1 MCSLV
6 GLGLSSTSISAER
19 WLPRSLGSFYLKDA
33 AFIEAIEIHP
43 AAENYADR
51 FTLYFTTFN
60 PSGLISVSDIS
71 FCYSFREKGP
81 QIFYMKITIFVCY
94 SIKG

>member
-1 MCSLV
+1 LSVTQGLKTLCSFF

-33 AFIEAIEIHP
+33 TFIQAIEIHP
-43 AAENYADR
+43 EAENYADR

-60 PSGLISVSDIS
+60 PSGYISVSVIF
-71 FCYSFREKGP
+71 FC
-81 QIFYMKITIFVCY
+81 
-94 SIKG
+94 